1 MIAQKKKVMMMA
13 AAGPAPEPIP
23 YITDGL
29 IFWLDGLT
37 VASDGLWVD
46 RVSGAQYTLHNA
58 VKASNG
64 VTFAGDSTSYGE
76 STATFPDGVTIE
88 AAYSL
93 TDTTVNAGIFGQ
105 NWPNAGDN
113 AQPVLILHRTAQSQC
128 IFVKFGTISR
138 QVRKSPIS
146 SVEIISAVRWIN
158 DSRAVKNGEAVA
170 TTTTNYLT
178 YPTDGVSGSYIGT
191 PTGVA
196 GWGWLH
202 GTLHSLRIYDR
213 VLTVEEMQAN
223 QAIDNVRY
231 NLGVIS

>member
-1 MIAQKKKVMMMA
+1 MIAQKKKVMMM

-58 VKASNG
+58 VKTANG

-76 STATFPDGVTIE
+76 STATFPAGVTIE
-88 AAYSL
+88 AAFSL
-93 TDTTVNAGIFGQ
+93 TDTSVNAGIFGQ
-105 NWPNAGDN
+105 NWPNVGDN
-113 AQPVLILHRTAQSQC
+113 AQPVLILCRTAQSQS
-128 IFVKFGTISR
+128 IFVKYGTTSR
-138 QVRKSPIS
+138 QIRKAALS

-158 DSRAVKNGEAVA
+158 DSRAVKNGETVA
-170 TTTTNYLT
+170 TTATNYLT
-178 YPTDGVSGSYIGT
+178 YPADGISGSYIGT
-191 PTGVA
+191 PSGTT
-196 GWGWLH
+196 GWLH

-213 VLTVEEMQAN
+213 ALTVAEMQAN
-223 QAIDNVRY
+223 QTIDSTRY